1 MRSLSSCFEITKQSF
16 RKWQTDYRVWVI
28 GVLLVI
34 MVQFYVDDCRK
45 VSSALGTQIPICIFP
60 FLYSQGYTKLI
71 YTMMV
76 ILLFCNAPFTDS
88 NQIFVYMRSGRRKW
102 LWGQIL
108 YIIIASAVFYVF
120 LFAVSLF
127 STFFDGEKTLGWG
140 VMLNSVNDNVI
151 GQTGAN
157 FMSISNIIL
166 RFFTPIQ
173 AVMFTFLLSWL
184 AAVMIG
190 LIIFFCNLVS
200 QTRFLGIL
208 ITSILTVVSCII
220 KLNNYFLYEFLPFS
234 PVSWSTLDNVDVGGL
249 TVNPSFEYCIWV
261 YCGLIL
267 ALSICILVFGQKKSL
282 DTKGD

>member
-1 MRSLSSCFEITKQSF
+1 MRSLKAICEVTKQSF

-45 VSSALGTQIPICIFP
+45 VSSALGTQIPIWIFP
-60 FLYSQGYTKLI
+60 FMYSQGYTKLI

-76 ILLFCNAPFTDS
+76 ILLFCNAPFTDA

-102 LWGQIL
+102 ICGQIL
-108 YIIIASAVFYVF
+108 YIITASAAFYFF
-120 LFAVSLF
+120 LFAVSLL
-127 STFFDGEKTLGWG
+127 STVFDGEKNLGWG
-140 VMLNSVNDNVI
+140 MMLRSVNDSVI
-151 GQTGAN
+151 GQTDAN
-157 FMSISNIIL
+157 FMSISNIVL
-166 RFFTPIQ
+166 RFFSPVQ
-173 AVMFTFLLSWL
+173 AVMYTFLLSWC

-200 QTRFLGIL
+200 GTRFIGML
-208 ITSILTVVSCII
+208 ITSILTVISCTI
-220 KLNNYFLYEFLPFS
+220 KFNNYFLYKFLPFS

-249 TVNPSFEYCIWV
+249 TANPSFGYCIGV

-267 ALSICILVFGQKKSL
+267 ALSIGILVLGQKKSL